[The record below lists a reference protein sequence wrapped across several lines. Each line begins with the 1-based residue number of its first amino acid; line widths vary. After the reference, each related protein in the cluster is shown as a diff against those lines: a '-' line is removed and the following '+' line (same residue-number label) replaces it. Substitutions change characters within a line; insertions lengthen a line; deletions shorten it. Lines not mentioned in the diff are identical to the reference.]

1 MRLITHNMLQCHV
14 KNCNNNNFP
23 LRFEDVQVE
32 LIEAD
37 FNPEFLSNM
46 LNKID
51 WDALTSTAVQL
62 GINTLPAQMPEDAE
76 ENEEFLKLVHN
87 VLLET
92 HVQQGQMVCP
102 NCAHVYKI
110 RDGIPNML
118 LAEHEI

>member
-46 LNKID
+46 LNKIE
-51 WDALTSTAVQL
+51 WDALTSTAVQV
-62 GINTLPAQMPEDAE
+62 IN
-76 ENEEFLKLVHN
+76 KGLVLYLN
-87 VLLET
+87 YIFIS
-92 HVQQGQMVCP
+92 
-102 NCAHVYKI
+102 N
-110 RDGIPNML
+110 L
-118 LAEHEI
+118 LAWYQHTSCSNA

>member
-37 FNPEFLSNM
+37 FNPEFLANM

-51 WDALTSTAVQL
+51 WDALRNTAIQL
-62 GINTLPAQMPEDAE
+62 GINTLPEQVPEDAE
-76 ENEEFLKLVHN
+76 ENEEFLK
-87 VLLET
+87 VLHSVILET
-92 HVQQGQMVCP
+92 HIQQGQMVCP
-102 NCAHVYKI
+102 NCSHVYKI
-110 RDGIPNML
+110 KDGIPNML

>member
-51 WDALTSTAVQL
+51 WDALTSTAVQVICL
-62 GINTLPAQMPEDAE
+62 DFSLLIQSGLPSFCFVFIFISSESIPFLLKCLKMPKKTR
-76 ENEEFLKLVHN
+76 NS
-87 VLLET
+87 
-92 HVQQGQMVCP
+92 
-102 NCAHVYKI
+102 
-110 RDGIPNML
+110 
-118 LAEHEI
+118 

>member
-46 LNKID
+46 LNKIE
-51 WDALTSTAVQL
+51 WDALYNTAIQL

>member
-32 LIEAD
+32 QIEAD
-37 FNPEFLSNM
+37 FNPEFVANM
-46 LNKID
+46 LNKLE
-51 WDALTSTAVQL
+51 WEALCSTAVQL
-62 GINTLPAQMPEDAE
+62 GINTLPAQMPENAE
-76 ENEEFLKLVHN
+76 ENEAFLQLVHN
-87 VLLET
+87 VILET

-102 NCAHVYKI
+102 NCNHVYKI

>member
-14 KNCNNNNFP
+14 KDCNTNNFP
-23 LRFEDVQVE
+23 LRFENVQLE

-37 FNPEFLSNM
+37 FNPEFLANM
-46 LNKID
+46 LNKIE
-51 WDALTSTAVQL
+51 WEALVNTAIQL
-62 GINTLPAQMPEDAE
+62 GINTLPAEMPENAT

-102 NCAHVYKI
+102 NCSHVYKI
-110 RDGIPNML
+110 KDGIPNML

>member
-46 LNKID
+46 MNKIE
-51 WDALTSTAVQL
+51 WDALYNTAIQL
-62 GINTLPAQMPEDAE
+62 GINTLPAQLPEDAE

>member
-14 KNCNNNNFP
+14 KNCNSNNFP

-37 FNPEFLSNM
+37 FNVEFLSNII
-46 LNKID
+46 NKIE
-51 WDALTSTAVQL
+51 WDALYNTAVQL
-62 GINTLPAQMPEDAE
+62 GINTIPAQMPENIQDDEAL
-76 ENEEFLKLVHN
+76 LKIVHN

-92 HVQQGQMVCP
+92 HIQQGKMVCP

-110 RDGIPNML
+110 TDGIPNML

>member
-46 LNKID
+46 LNKIE
-51 WDALTSTAVQL
+51 WDALTSTAVQV
-62 GINTLPAQMPEDAE
+62 N
-76 ENEEFLKLVHN
+76 
-87 VLLET
+87 T
-92 HVQQGQMVCP
+92 HVIETKYEQ
-102 NCAHVYKI
+102 NS
-110 RDGIPNML
+110 
-118 LAEHEI
+118 

>member
-46 LNKID
+46 LNKIE
-51 WDALTSTAVQL
+51 WDALYNTAVQL

>member
-37 FNPEFLSNM
+37 FNPEFLANM

-51 WDALTSTAVQL
+51 WDALRNTAIQVIYL
-62 GINTLPAQMPEDAE
+62 YTGNSKMGFHTF
-76 ENEEFLKLVHN
+76 N
-87 VLLET
+87 LL
-92 HVQQGQMVCP
+92 
-102 NCAHVYKI
+102 
-110 RDGIPNML
+110 
-118 LAEHEI
+118 

>member
-23 LRFEDVQVE
+23 LRFEDVQIE
-32 LIEAD
+32 QIEAD
-37 FNPEFLSNM
+37 FNPEFVANI
-46 LNKID
+46 LNKLE
-51 WDALTSTAVQL
+51 WDALYSTAVQL
-62 GINTLPAQMPEDAE
+62 GINTLPTQMPDNAE
-76 ENEEFLKLVHN
+76 ENEEFLQLVHN
-87 VLLET
+87 VILET

-102 NCAHVYKI
+102 NCSHVYKI